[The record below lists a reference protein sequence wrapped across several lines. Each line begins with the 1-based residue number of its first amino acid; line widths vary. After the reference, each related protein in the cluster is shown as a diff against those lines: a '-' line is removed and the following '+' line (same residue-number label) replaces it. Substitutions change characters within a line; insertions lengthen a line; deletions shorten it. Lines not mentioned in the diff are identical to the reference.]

1 MPGAC
6 TRQRFHRAKPDPPAR
21 HLRLPVVRPPHA
33 ALSAAPL
40 ALRPADLGALLVVDY
55 IRKTLGKKTAKVTTL
70 TLDFKGGVSGGT
82 IASGAA
88 WPPT

>member
-1 MPGAC
+1 
-6 TRQRFHRAKPDPPAR
+6 
-21 HLRLPVVRPPHA
+21 
-33 ALSAAPL
+33 
-40 ALRPADLGALLVVDY
+40 VVDY
-55 IRKTLGKKTAKVTTL
+55 IRKVLGKKTAKVTTV